1 MARCPLARSRT
12 RYCNGYSNNFAISA
26 TALGRIGVECMRCGP
41 HILRAVMNRSNPF
54 HRCPNITAIRIG
66 TRYGASYQST

>member
-1 MARCPLARSRT
+1 MARCPLGAAHPLLQRIFQQFRHL
-12 RYCNGYSNNFAISA
+12 RNGSGPN
-26 TALGRIGVECMRCGP
+26 GVECMRCGP
-41 HILRAVMNRSNPF
+41 RILRAVMNRSNPF